1 MGTLDVAVLAS
12 PTVTL
17 DPVGP
22 FCVTD
27 PDTLLNGLPNGGTY
41 TGIGII
47 DGVNGRFDPG
57 VAGPGTH
64 TISYTFTNAQNC
76 SETATTDITVGA
88 IPSVILD
95 GAGPFCRSN
104 PPVILNGTP
113 AGGLFFGVG
122 ITDTIGGVFD
132 PSVANAGSNIIQ
144 YVFHHPDGC
153 SNSAFT
159 DIVVPVP
166 NIVIADPGPFCS
178 SDAAVILNATPA
190 GGLFSGTGI
199 TNGSSGI
206 FDPSVAGAGD
216 HVITYV
222 YTDGNGCTGSGTRTI
237 TVSDCNGNFGDFVWI
252 DNNNNGIQEVGE
264 PGFNNLTVNL
274 FDANTDMLVT
284 NTMTDNMGMYL
295 FTGLTLSLIHI

>member
-1 MGTLDVAVLAS
+1 MCIRDSSNITANPSGGTFSGTGITDVVNGTFDPAIAGIGITTITYNFMDGNGCSGMGTLDVAVLAS

-27 PDTLLNGLPNGGTY
+27 PDALLNGLPNGGTY

-144 YVFHHPDGC
+144 YVFHHPDG
-153 SNSAFT
+153 
-159 DIVVPVP
+159 
-166 NIVIADPGPFCS
+166 
-178 SDAAVILNATPA
+178 
-190 GGLFSGTGI
+190 
-199 TNGSSGI
+199 
-206 FDPSVAGAGD
+206 
-216 HVITYV
+216 
-222 YTDGNGCTGSGTRTI
+222 
-237 TVSDCNGNFGDFVWI
+237 
-252 DNNNNGIQEVGE
+252 
-264 PGFNNLTVNL
+264 
-274 FDANTDMLVT
+274 
-284 NTMTDNMGMYL
+284 
-295 FTGLTLSLIHI
+295 LSLIHISEPTRPY